1 MINRVP
7 IRNESLVYLG
17 ISQWEYQCCGRTPE
31 IGQSVDWQVQAAPDQ
46 YGFLLAAASAV
57 NWDKDREIIRFPHGC
72 AGWDHALGDPSQRL
86 VTLRAT
92 WHESKSWP
100 RLAGV
105 VEELYDVSVVTF
117 LESGCVRWRQSS
129 FQYRPV
135 ELATRW
141 PKESCGAEPGR
152 RVNAGCVVGLRVM
165 SVAERTDGDIGAYPD
180 YGECAVCVE
189 NQ

>member
-1 MINRVP
+1 MSI
-7 IRNESLVYLG
+7 LVSHNG
-17 ISQWEYQCCGRTPE
+17 SISAAAGLLK

-86 VTLRAT
+86 VILRAT

-135 ELATRW
+135 ELATRR
-141 PKESCGAEPGR
+141 PKESCGGEPGR

-165 SVAERTDGDIGAYPD
+165 SVAERTDGDTGAYPD

>member
-46 YGFLLAAASAV
+46 YGFLLATASAV

-92 WHESKSWP
+92 WHERRSWP

-105 VEELYDVSVVTF
+105 VEELYDATAMAF
-117 LESGCVRWRQSS
+117 LDEFRCVHYRPSS

-135 ELATRW
+135 ELATQW
-141 PKESCGAEPGR
+141 PEEPEWGESGR

-165 SVAERTDGDIGAYPD
+165 SVAERTDRDTGALSRL
-180 YGECAVCVE
+180 
-189 NQ
+189 